1 MTSEEFVRNKFPNVV
16 VKPYSY
22 RKNWG
27 GNKVTDYHLYE
38 NKEST
43 SVFAIGTKKGVWTVA
58 KKLIQEFG
66 Y

>member
-1 MTSEEFVRNKFPNVV
+1 MTSEEFVRSKFPDVI
-16 VKPYSY
+16 VKSYSY

-27 GNKVTDYHLYE
+27 GNKVTEYHLYK

-43 SVFAIGTKKGVWTVA
+43 YVFAIGTKKGVWTVA
-58 KKLIQEFG
+58 KKFIQELG